1 MAYLLG
7 LNGKRQGRDL
17 QLDRDL
23 LHFGRSETNDFILE
37 DPSVSGRH
45 CSITRHD
52 EYYMV
57 RDLDSSNGTRVNDH
71 EVSESKIE
79 PGDVIEIGSLLF
91 RLMASD
97 DAVSEKA
104 MPVSPGGDPFS
115 DEEEVPGPVVGKEP
129 APSESIDSEKGPEP
143 AQSSQHGK
151 GLEGS
156 KADSVHTPSSA
167 ALSSGR
173 LPVDL
178 SCRSMNYTVIAVG
191 GLIVLTISIVVYLNL
206 VMS

>member
-7 LNGKRQGRDL
+7 LNGQRQGRDL
-17 QLDRDL
+17 PLDRDL
-23 LHFGRSETNDFILE
+23 LHFGRSEANDFILE

-45 CSITRHD
+45 CAIIRHD
-52 EYYMV
+52 DHYVV

-79 PGDVIEIGSLLF
+79 AGDIIEMGSLLF
-91 RLMASD
+91 RFMVSTVA
-97 DAVSEKA
+97 ASEKA
-104 MPVSPGGDPFS
+104 TQVSSAGDPFA
-115 DEEEVPGPVVGKEP
+115 DEKEAPEPAPAKEP
-129 APSESIDSEKGPEP
+129 APSGSIDQEKGPDP
-143 AQSSQHGK
+143 AQP
-151 GLEGS
+151 S
-156 KADSVHTPSSA
+156 KNGEDSVGPQADSVQTPSSA
-167 ALSSGR
+167 ALPSGR

-178 SCRSMNYTVIAVG
+178 GHRSMNYTIIAVG